1 VADALSIEPGYKVMS
16 LILLAAFLAAQS
28 SEPPPPAVPD
38 ERAAVMAAVD
48 RVFAAINSN
57 DAAAFKEMMVPEGT
71 NVSVRYQPDG
81 SAKLRVKTN
90 LQEIAEAATEKRRFT
105 EKYWDPTLLI
115 HNGVAMFWAPYS
127 FDIDGK
133 RSHCGVDQF
142 DFVKIDGQWK
152 LASSMW
158 TVEPEGCPKQ

>member
-1 VADALSIEPGYKVMS
+1 MPIPM
-16 LILLAAFLAAQS
+16 FLAAAS
-28 SEPPPPAVPD
+28 AAVAEPTPIAD
-38 ERAAVMAAVD
+38 ERAEVMAAVE

-57 DAAAFKEMMVPEGT
+57 DSEALGQIAIPEGM
-71 NVSVRYQPDG
+71 NISLRYRPDG
-81 SAKLRVKTN
+81 SSTLRVKSN
-90 LQEIAEAATEKRRFT
+90 AEDAADTKAETRKFT
-105 EKYWDPTLLI
+105 EKYWNPTVLI

-142 DFVKIDGQWK
+142 DFIKIDGQWK

-158 TVEPEGCPKQ
+158 TVEPNGCPEDQKAE